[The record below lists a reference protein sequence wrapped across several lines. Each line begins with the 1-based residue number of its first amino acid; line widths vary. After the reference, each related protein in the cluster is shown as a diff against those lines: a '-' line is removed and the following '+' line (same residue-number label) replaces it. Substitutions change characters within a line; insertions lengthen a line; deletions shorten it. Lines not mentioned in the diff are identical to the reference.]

1 MDGELGEM
9 AVASKTKAEDKVAA
23 PQKRLILIT
32 GDKGGTGKST
42 FGRGLL
48 DTLQHR
54 QIDCL
59 AYDSDKRNSQLYRHY
74 KDGGAGVKKIDI
86 TVKGGGD
93 VLIDEM
99 DQRQA
104 AVMLVDL
111 PAGAGEHLEKF
122 EREMGFIA
130 AAAEMGYG
138 VTVVSV
144 LSRVKDSINA
154 LRLMLEFTGDAVQH
168 VAVKNLYFGEEA
180 RFVLFDESKVKQR
193 LLESGGRVVK
203 MDDLLDDTYGLVD
216 QGNLMFRTAAGEGS
230 PLARSHRARVYQWLK
245 RFEAEV
251 EPLGCI
257 LGMAS

>member
-1 MDGELGEM
+1 M
-9 AVASKTKAEDKVAA
+9 AAAAKPTSEDKITE

-54 QIDCL
+54 QIDCS

-74 KDGGAGVKKIDI
+74 NDAGAGVKQIDI
-86 TVKGGGD
+86 TAKGGGD

-99 DQRQA
+99 DQRKA

-122 EREMGFIA
+122 EQEMGFIA

-144 LSRVKDSINA
+144 LSRVKDSVNA
-154 LRLMLEFTGDAVQH
+154 LRLALDFTGNAVQH
-168 VAVKNLYFGEEA
+168 VAVKNLYFGEES

-193 LLESGGRVVK
+193 LLESGGKVLK
-203 MDDLLDDTYGLVD
+203 MDDLLDDTYGLID
-216 QGNLMFRTAAGEGS
+216 QGNLMFRFAAGEES
-230 PLARSHRARVYQWLK
+230 PLTRSHRARVYQWLK

-251 EPLGCI
+251 EQVGGI
-257 LGMAS
+257 LGMSL